1 LDDLI
6 VGAMYADPNGV
17 VSSGASYVVFGKA
30 DGGVVELSDV
40 QDNNNDTGF
49 VINGVAEYNRS
60 GASVSSAGD
69 VNGDG
74 LDDLIV
80 GAYNADPNGYNSGAS
95 YVVFGKADGGV
106 VELSDV
112 DDGIGGFVING
123 VAGLD
128 GSGYSVSSAGDVN
141 GDGLD
146 DLIVGAP
153 SADPN
158 GVRSGASYVVFGKAD
173 GDVVKLSDV
182 DDGIGGFVINGDAAS
197 DFSGRSVSSA
207 GDVNGDGFDDLIVGA
222 HMADPNGFSS
232 GASYVVFGGDF
243 LNEATAVGTTQ
254 ADTLTGTAADESFFA
269 GQGDDTLDG
278 GGGADRLSGGAGAD
292 TFVLQNLAGTTT
304 IIDFETANGADQ
316 DIDQI
321 DISAFG
327 LADFAAV
334 QALMTPRDPGGD
346 STLITLDGNT
356 ALVLEEVSIADLSA
370 GDFIL

>member
-1 LDDLI
+1 
-6 VGAMYADPNGV
+6 
-17 VSSGASYVVFGKA
+17 
-30 DGGVVELSDV
+30 
-40 QDNNNDTGF
+40 
-49 VINGVAEYNRS
+49 VINGVAAGDES
-60 GASVSSAGD
+60 GWSVSSAGD

-80 GAYNADPNGYNSGAS
+80 GAYNADPNGNNYSGAS
-95 YVVFGKADGGV
+95 YVVFGKDDGDV
-106 VELSDV
+106 VELSNV
-112 DDGIGGFVING
+112 DDGTGGFVING
-123 VAGLD
+123 VAAGD
-128 GSGYSVSSAGDVN
+128 GSGRSVSSAGDVN

-146 DLIVGAP
+146 DLIVGANG
-153 SADPN
+153 ADPN
-158 GVRSGASYVVFGKAD
+158 GNNY
-173 GDVVKLSDV
+173 
-182 DDGIGGFVINGDAAS
+182 
-197 DFSGRSVSSA
+197 
-207 GDVNGDGFDDLIVGA
+207 
-222 HMADPNGFSS
+222 S